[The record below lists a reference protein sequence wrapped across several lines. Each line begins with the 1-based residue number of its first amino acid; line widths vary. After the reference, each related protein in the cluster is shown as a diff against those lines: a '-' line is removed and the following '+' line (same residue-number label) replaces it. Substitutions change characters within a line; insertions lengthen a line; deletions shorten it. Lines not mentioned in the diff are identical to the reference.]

1 MSKKIEK
8 MRWRAED
15 KIYRKD
21 EWVRQDTDELLGL
34 EQKLNELELSDKER
48 KVVDDYTACME
59 SKQDRMGYLLYEAG
73 MKDARRK
80 MRIRRIVGRLSFAA
94 AVTAVLVI
102 WHEKIMD
109 RLQEILRILHWE
121 TGEDEQV

>member
-1 MSKKIEK
+1 MEMSKKLEK

-15 KIYRKD
+15 RIYRKD

-34 EQKLNELELSDKER
+34 EQKLNEMELSEKDR

-80 MRIRRIVGRLSFAA
+80 MRIRKAVCRISFAA
-94 AVTAVLVI
+94 AVAAILVI
-102 WHEKIMD
+102 
-109 RLQEILRILHWE
+109 
-121 TGEDEQV
+121 

>member
-1 MSKKIEK
+1 

-15 KIYRKD
+15 RIYRKD

-34 EQKLNELELSDKER
+34 EQKLNEMELSEKDR

-80 MRIRRIVGRLSFAA
+80 MRIRKAVCRISFAA
-94 AVTAVLVI
+94 AVAAILVI
-102 WHEKIMD
+102 WHEKTLD
-109 RLQEILRILHWE
+109 KLQEILHMLHWE
-121 TGEDEQV
+121 MDEDEQE

>member
-80 MRIRRIVGRLSFAA
+80 MRIRRIVGRLSFVA

>member
-1 MSKKIEK
+1 

-15 KIYRKD
+15 RIYRKD

-34 EQKLNELELSDKER
+34 EQKLNEMELSEKDR

-73 MKDARRK
+73 MKECQTAK
-80 MRIRRIVGRLSFAA
+80 CESVKLSAEY
-94 AVTAVLVI
+94 LSQ
-102 WHEKIMD
+102 
-109 RLQEILRILHWE
+109 LQ
-121 TGEDEQV
+121 

>member
-80 MRIRRIVGRLSFAA
+80 MRIRRIVGRLSFVA
-94 AVTAVLVI
+94 AVTAVFVI

>member
-15 KIYRKD
+15 RIYRRD
-21 EWVRQDTDELLGL
+21 ECVRQDTDELLGL
-34 EQKLNELELSDKER
+34 EQKMNEMELSEKDR

-73 MKDARRK
+73 MQDARRK
-80 MRIRRIVGRLSFAA
+80 MRIRKFLCRLSFVAVAA
-94 AVTAVLVI
+94 AVLAI
-102 WHEKIMD
+102 WHEKTLD
-109 RLQEILRILHWE
+109 KLKEILRVLHWE
-121 TGEDEQV
+121 LGKDEQE